1 MHRNVKFPALAAAM
15 ALTLSLLAGCSNGD
29 TLPTVIQEGDG
40 PSAAPVQTAQPSD
53 PAAPEPTPD
62 ATVEP
67 TPQFPLYE
75 FGTPLEESEPVAD
88 DSFFDNAVFLGDSR
102 TEGLQL
108 YSGLTHGTFYWARG
122 MSVFRADDPEYAVFN
137 VDGQA
142 CTLVGTLSKKQ
153 YDKVYIMIGINE
165 LGYPAESY
173 DKGMAELVD
182 KVIAAQP
189 NAVIYLQTL
198 PPVNDAVAQ
207 ENGLAYYINNE
218 NVNRFNE
225 GIIRVAQEKKVVL
238 LDTASIYRGADGQL
252 PAELASDGAH
262 FVPSGYAMWVDYLR
276 THVMDSERYFYNR
289 SLEE

>member
-1 MHRNVKFPALAAAM
+1 MHRNLKFPALAAA
-15 ALTLSLLAGCSNGD
+15 AVLSLSLLAGCSTGD
-29 TLPTVIQEGDG
+29 ALPSVIQEGDG
-40 PSAAPVQTAQPSD
+40 PSASVQPVQPTLEPTL
-53 PAAPEPTPD
+53 EPTP
-62 ATVEP
+62 EP

-122 MSVFRADDPEYAVFN
+122 MSVFRADDPEYAIFN
-137 VDGQA
+137 VDGEM

-198 PPVNDAVAQ
+198 PPVNDTVAQ
-207 ENGLAYYINNE
+207 QSGLAYYINNE
-218 NVNRFNE
+218 NVTRFNE
-225 GIIRVAQEKKVVL
+225 GIVRVAQEKKVVL
-238 LDTASIYRGADGQL
+238 LDTASIYRGEDGQL

-276 THVMDSERYFYNR
+276 THTMEPERYAYNR
-289 SLEE
+289 SLAQ

>member
-1 MHRNVKFPALAAAM
+1 MHRNLKFPALAAA
-15 ALTLSLLAGCSNGD
+15 AVLSLSLLAGCSTGD
-29 TLPTVIQEGDG
+29 ALPSVIQEGDG
-40 PSAAPVQTAQPSD
+40 PSASVQPVQPTLEPTL
-53 PAAPEPTPD
+53 EPTP
-62 ATVEP
+62 EP

-122 MSVFRADDPEYAVFN
+122 MSVFRADDPEYAIFN
-137 VDGQA
+137 VDGEM

-198 PPVNDAVAQ
+198 PPVNDTVAQ
-207 ENGLAYYINNE
+207 QSGLAYYINNE
-218 NVNRFNE
+218 NVTRFNE
-225 GIIRVAQEKKVVL
+225 GIVRVAQEKKVVL
-238 LDTASIYRGADGQL
+238 LDTASIYRGEDGQL

-276 THVMDSERYFYNR
+276 THTMEPERYAYSR
-289 SLEE
+289 SLAQ